1 MTRKSISLRIYRAI
15 LTVSVISMIAM
26 VVTVMLVNEDL
37 ESTMLEVEF
46 AQERDFI
53 LMNHTGEDV
62 LQWESPN
69 LAVVFVPTGKPRPAV
84 LPRVFRGLPDNYSE
98 EIELDGETYLITIRT
113 VDTGLLYVAKNIT
126 HFEKRETLF
135 QLALVFIA
143 LIIIALS
150 FLLAL
155 LSSRR
160 IVRPLT
166 LLSERISRIPVGAN
180 MPRMETDYVD
190 AELNSIATTFNR
202 FLDELESYVRREQS
216 LLSLA
221 SHELRTPIAVMSG
234 ALDILEVRDQLNP
247 NDRATLKRV
256 RRSCDEMRDNVD
268 ILLKLARREQGNQ
281 VREIFDVGSTA
292 QQVIDDLKVSLH
304 AEERVTL
311 DVRSALTVNSDPT
324 MVRMLLRNLIQNAIQ
339 HTKGNIRV
347 MISAGIVEIE
357 DQGTGLTTTQQAILR
372 GEKNLA
378 ADGLTLSGLGLY
390 IVTLMAERLGWG
402 LDIAQTDSIGTR
414 IRLTPESA
422 DSNWQS

>member
-304 AEERVTL
+304 AEDRVTL

-347 MISAGIVEIE
+347 TISAGIVEIE